1 MTATVLSF
9 LNFKGGVGKTSA
21 TALVSYNLAK
31 MGKKCLVIDFDPQA
45 NITALFLKTKYQ
57 NKDKVATIESSLM
70 TALNRE
76 ESLDSITIEI
86 EDNLYLIP
94 NAVDFS
100 MYSRFLERNFMDE
113 KERIGFFKKK
123 VDSLRDKYDFIFIDV
138 PPTISLP
145 NDTAFYIYTFIH
157 LYIIYS

>member
-31 MGKKCLVIDFDPQA
+31 MGKNGLLILFVPHA
-45 NITALFLKTKYQ
+45 NNTSLILKTNYQ
-57 NKDKVATIESSLM
+57 NKHKFATIESSLM

-94 NAVDFS
+94 NAYDFS
-100 MYSRFLERNFMDE
+100 MYSSFL
-113 KERIGFFKKK
+113 
-123 VDSLRDKYDFIFIDV
+123 
-138 PPTISLP
+138 
-145 NDTAFYIYTFIH
+145 
-157 LYIIYS
+157 

>member
-1 MTATVLSF
+1 
-9 LNFKGGVGKTSA
+9 
-21 TALVSYNLAK
+21 

-100 MYSRFLERNFMDE
+100 MYSRFWKETFMDE
-113 KERIGFFKKK
+113 KERIGFFKRK
-123 VDSLRDKYDFIFIDV
+123 L
-138 PPTISLP
+138 
-145 NDTAFYIYTFIH
+145 IH
-157 LYIIYS
+157 YVINTTLSS